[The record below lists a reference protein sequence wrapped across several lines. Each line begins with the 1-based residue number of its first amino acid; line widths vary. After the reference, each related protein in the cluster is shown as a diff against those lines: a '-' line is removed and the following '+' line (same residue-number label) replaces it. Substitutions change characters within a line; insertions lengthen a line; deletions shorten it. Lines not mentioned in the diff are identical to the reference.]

1 MTLHSIGDQAR
12 KRIQE
17 ALSRGL
23 ERTGSAV
30 RRKPFAAAAVIA
42 VAGMLAGA
50 GMGSAEI
57 SRLQAQ
63 LDSQGSAVDAPQASP
78 CSRPAASTSCSE
90 GMDSDTYGSCSR
102 KRAV

>member
-30 RRKPFAAAAVIA
+30 RRKPFAAAARKP
-42 VAGMLAGA
+42 GGFKP
-50 GMGSAEI
+50 
-57 SRLQAQ
+57 R
-63 LDSQGSAVDAPQASP
+63 SP
-78 CSRPAASTSCSE
+78 R
-90 GMDSDTYGSCSR
+90 
-102 KRAV
+102 